1 MGRVFIGEQ
10 RLRLCLNKSTWR
22 NKLAAFLL
30 RTIHDIG
37 GAQGISVH
45 GDPAYQWV
53 QVESVLPSNTVYR
66 FSKQIKPQWLSPAQ
80 VTFFFLFFLSKDTNE
95 CVALP
100 GSCSPG
106 TCQNLEGSF
115 RCICPPGYEVKSES
129 CIGEAWVRSEV
140 TGCAGGIR
148 LGNGKGCVGTSNPAP
163 ACLLASGV
171 NRAYICLTVESEM
184 NVL

>member
-37 GAQGISVH
+37 GAQGIFVH
-45 GDPAYQWV
+45 GDPADQWV
-53 QVESVLPSNTVYR
+53 LVESVLPSNTVYC

-140 TGCAGGIR
+140 TGCAG
-148 LGNGKGCVGTSNPAP
+148 
-163 ACLLASGV
+163 
-171 NRAYICLTVESEM
+171 E
-184 NVL
+184 